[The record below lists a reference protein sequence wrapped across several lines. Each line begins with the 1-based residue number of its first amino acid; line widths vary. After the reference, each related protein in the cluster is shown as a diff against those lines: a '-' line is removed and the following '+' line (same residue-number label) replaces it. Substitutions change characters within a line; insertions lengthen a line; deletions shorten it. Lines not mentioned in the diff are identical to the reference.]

1 MPPAAVSCTGVAGR
15 RRDAKATHNT
25 GWAGSTGGA
34 ARTGQCRG
42 SGAANPDNR
51 GGVAARQPPASTTGR
66 TRTILANPEDRG
78 CRLNRSGSSRE
89 GRRGKAKDRD
99 CPNPEGGE
107 GGEDLGV
114 VLCLFVPAPEDM
126 PKLKSRKAAA
136 KRFKATG
143 SGKFLRRRAFRSHLL
158 DHKSPKRKRYLGTMA
173 VVDERD
179 ADNVSA
185 MLPYA

>member
-1 MPPAAVSCTGVAGR
+1 MGEPASARG
-15 RRDAKATHNT
+15 
-25 GWAGSTGGA
+25 GGA
-34 ARTGQCRG
+34 R
-42 SGAANPDNR
+42 PE
-51 GGVAARQPPASTTGR
+51 RQ
-66 TRTILANPEDRG
+66 
-78 CRLNRSGSSRE
+78 
-89 GRRGKAKDRD
+89 D
-99 CPNPEGGE
+99 CPNPAGE
-107 GGEDLGV
+107 GRWRDGDV
-114 VLCLFVPAPEDM
+114 VLCSLVPAPEDM

>member
-1 MPPAAVSCTGVAGR
+1 ME
-15 RRDAKATHNT
+15 
-25 GWAGSTGGA
+25 
-34 ARTGQCRG
+34 ARP
-42 SGAANPDNR
+42 SGAEPWLAKR
-51 GGVAARQPPASTTGR
+51 GLGGR
-66 TRTILANPEDRG
+66 H
-78 CRLNRSGSSRE
+78 CH
-89 GRRGKAKDRD
+89 
-99 CPNPEGGE
+99 
-107 GGEDLGV
+107 V
-114 VLCLFVPAPEDM
+114 VLCLFVPAATRDM
-126 PKLKSRKAAA
+126 PKLKTRKAAA